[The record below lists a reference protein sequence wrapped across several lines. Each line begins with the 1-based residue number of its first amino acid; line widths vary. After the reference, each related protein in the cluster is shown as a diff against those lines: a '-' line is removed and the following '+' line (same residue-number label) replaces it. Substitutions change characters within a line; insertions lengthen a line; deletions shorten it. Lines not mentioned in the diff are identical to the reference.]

1 MEAEDPE
8 SCNPEA
14 DDELRTVKY
23 EPVIEGQS
31 TASDR
36 RKRGNGLQQQ
46 VDNSARQYND

>member
-1 MEAEDPE
+1 MDAEDPE

-14 DDELRTVKY
+14 KVELRMVKY

-36 RKRGNGLQQQ
+36 RKGGEGFAAA
-46 VDNSARQYND
+46 D